1 MMPLKTALV
10 SLPRIIT
17 IAFAVLVFVQSASAS
32 INIACACCAEPGEW
46 YERTEKIDSYEL
58 DEFRR
63 IKFGPLASV
72 YLTAV
77 GFEDLKGLP
86 GEYASY
92 NLSHIFNPG
101 GSMTLKLK
109 TERGQTGSL
118 VLSLP
123 KTAIS
128 FGADLHE
135 GEGEPV
141 LYKEWRFEGMV
152 SGSGIFKKGVVRG
165 SKFRLILQGRGN
177 NCVSAEDFKNW
188 RLQITGTRAS
198 YAFYGS
204 LNSPK

>member
-1 MMPLKTALV
+1 
-10 SLPRIIT
+10 
-17 IAFAVLVFVQSASAS
+17 
-32 INIACACCAEPGEW
+32 
-46 YERTEKIDSYEL
+46 L